1 MSFNFNFKYNS
12 YFKVKCMTGVIRP
25 LFFKDFSDLSL
36 WGRQQK
42 AGRLLQWDM
51 ETQVMETQITT
62 VILKR
67 EMETFRN
74 ALEIDM
80 TKFG

>member
-12 YFKVKCMTGVIRP
+12 YFKVKCVTGVIRP

-36 WGRQQK
+36 RDSQQK
-42 AGRLLQWDM
+42 AGRLLQWVM
-51 ETQVMETQITT
+51 ENQVMETQITM

-67 EMETFRN
+67 DGD
-74 ALEIDM
+74 IQ
-80 TKFG
+80 KCFGD